1 MLSRQ
6 PRVHC
11 ACSAL
16 QLVSITLEC
25 HVGRAVGADGAL
37 YRYFGELAVSKVQ
50 IVGDKLDPPGR
61 SS

>member
-1 MLSRQ
+1 
-6 PRVHC
+6 
-11 ACSAL
+11 L

-50 IVGDKLDPPGR
+50 IVGDNADKKLDPPGR